1 MCRARLDNLQKTTN
15 VGRAFPTSSGISL
28 MRCDYCPDG
37 KEVADDMLSCED
49 ETFLG
54 LTEIQWAAI
63 GTGLAACSILAG
75 AFLTLRRCCKTDGD
89 KQTPSPSPTT
99 SEIPVVQ
106 AVQIGSRPVPEGT
119 SPQNK
124 VVVDVSGMSMQ
135 PHHRLLRSQTH
146 IHKISMN
153 RWTK

>member
-1 MCRARLDNLQKTTN
+1 
-15 VGRAFPTSSGISL
+15 

-37 KEVADDMLSCED
+37 KEVADDMMSCED

-63 GTGLAACSILAG
+63 GTGLAACSILAS

-124 VVVDVSGMSMQ
+124 VVAASPPATFSD
-135 PHHRLLRSQTH
+135 PYSQDFKEQMAE
-146 IHKISMN
+146 IN
-153 RWTK
+153 L

>member
-1 MCRARLDNLQKTTN
+1 
-15 VGRAFPTSSGISL
+15 

-37 KEVADDMLSCED
+37 KEVADDMVSCKD

-75 AFLTLRRCCKTDGD
+75 AFLTLCRCCKTDGD

-106 AVQIGSRPVPEGT
+106 AVQIGSRPVSEGT
-119 SPQNK
+119 SPPTRW
-124 VVVDVSGMSMQ
+124 SLMSVECPMQ

-146 IHKISMN
+146 THKISLN